1 MVSKFRIFR
10 NLGVAAILA
19 AGIAVLF
26 AFPATADPTKILE
39 IKAKHVVF
47 YKSAGGKAAGRIA
60 KDKIELPLR
69 IKDEST
75 NGRFLVTIGGEDLW
89 IPKLLTKTDEGAPR
103 VAADCQSI
111 TESYAT
117 SRGFGDCN

>member
-1 MVSKFRIFR
+1 M
-10 NLGVAAILA
+10 AAKLA
-19 AGIAVLF
+19 AGIAVLLI
-26 AFPATADPTKILE
+26 FPATAGSTEILE
-39 IKAKHVVF
+39 IKAKHVV
-47 YKSAGGKAAGRIA
+47 YYLSRDGKAAGRIA

-89 IPKLLTKTDEGAPR
+89 IPKLLTKTDEGAPN
-103 VAADCQSI
+103 VAAKCQNI
-111 TESYAT
+111 TESHAT